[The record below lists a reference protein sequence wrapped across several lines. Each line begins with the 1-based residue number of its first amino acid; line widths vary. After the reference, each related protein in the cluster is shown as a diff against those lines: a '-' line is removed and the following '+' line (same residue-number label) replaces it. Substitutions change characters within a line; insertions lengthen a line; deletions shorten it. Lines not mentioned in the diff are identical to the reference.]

1 MDERH
6 ELIERLPG
14 AISVK
19 KSNRTALWKWAFG
32 SVALVVL
39 VLALMPPV
47 PHMPTT
53 GWDKA
58 NHLLAFAVLAW
69 LGSHAYPQR
78 LALVLSGLLAYGAL
92 IEILQSFTTYRST
105 DWHDLLADGLGLV
118 LGWLRITMNS
128 TADYDRKSPP
138 EATRFH
144 QQVIYC

>member
-1 MDERH
+1 MNWWSDYRE
-6 ELIERLPG
+6 

-19 KSNRTALWKWAFG
+19 QGDQTALWVWAFG

-69 LGSHAYPQR
+69 LGCHAYPQR
-78 LALVLSGLLAYGAL
+78 LVTVLSGLLAYGAL
-92 IEILQSFTTYRST
+92 IEILQSFTAYRSA
-105 DWHDLLADGLGLV
+105 DWHDLLADGMGLV
-118 LGWLRITMNS
+118 LGWRLTRMQQRKKGR
-128 TADYDRKSPP
+128 DYMRT
-138 EATRFH
+138 EG
-144 QQVIYC
+144 

>member
-1 MDERH
+1 MKWRSDYQE
-6 ELIERLPG
+6 

-19 KSNRTALWKWAFG
+19 QGNRTALWVWAFG

-69 LGSHAYPQR
+69 LGIHAYPQR
-78 LALVLSGLLAYGAL
+78 MASVLSGLLAYGAL
-92 IEILQSFTTYRST
+92 IEILQSFTTYRSA
-105 DWHDLLADGLGLV
+105 DWHDLWADGLGLV
-118 LGWLRITMNS
+118 LGWLLTRMQQ
-128 TADYDRKSPP
+128 RKRGQ
-138 EATRFH
+138 EE
-144 QQVIYC
+144 

>member
-1 MDERH
+1 MNGMNWWSNYRE
-6 ELIERLPG
+6 

-19 KSNRTALWKWAFG
+19 HGNRSALWIWAFG

-58 NHLLAFAVLAW
+58 NHLRAFAVLAW

-78 LALVLSGLLAYGAL
+78 LASVMSGLLAYGAL
-92 IEILQSFTTYRST
+92 IEILQSFTTFRSA
-105 DWHDLLADGLGLV
+105 DWHDLLADGLGLLPV
-118 LGWLRITMNS
+118 WLFMRMQQ
-128 TADYDRKSPP
+128 RK
-138 EATRFH
+138 EGAGK
-144 QQVIYC
+144 IKWE